1 MLAGKDLLPNR
12 DNKWEVEAVVDS
24 RVLDGC
30 LQYLVKWKPTDQV
43 WDDTWEPAHFACNA
57 KAKVRKFHAENPKK
71 PRAGVRGAVRRGR
84 GGRV

>member
-1 MLAGKDLLPNR
+1 MAGKDLLPNR
-12 DNKWEVEAVVDS
+12 DDKWEVEAVVDS
-24 RVLDGC
+24 CVLDGR

-43 WDDTWEPAHFACNA
+43 WDDTWEPAHFARNA
-57 KAKVRKFHAENPKK
+57 KAKVRKFHAENPEK